1 MNKKGATFGSWI
13 ETLLIICLVGG
24 SLALIGAGM
33 NSMYGQNKDIT
44 YGIVTNDT
52 LTQINSYQ
60 TSMQN
65 DTTQGQSSIS
75 DFGIF
80 KLATGARLITLSLTL
95 IWDFVSGNFI
105 NNIVNLMNLGDYSTI
120 LIVVLKAI
128 YFITIGFILLRFVTK
143 INI

>member
-33 NSMYGQNKDIT
+33 NSMYEQNKDIT

>member
-24 SLALIGAGM
+24 SLALIGVGM